1 MRILRWIS
9 IVLVL
14 GAAGGAGF
22 FYWQK
27 SRPRAVPVSSVPD
40 EEKRAAVI
48 YDSLGIVDFEIRQA
62 QESQDSVPQALIEEH
77 ARLWARYTDLR
88 SRLASLAD
96 DSSLP
101 PETREAASLAEA
113 PHVSASDSTVLSAAS
128 PSAMSPVEGFLRL
141 LTGWIWG
148 IAGLAALILG
158 IFLWLLLRK
167 SRTPREAV
175 SFPKA
180 RTLRESLAPWETPN
194 PATREPVRDDIFET
208 APEPVRNQVPE
219 TPYRPSIPA
228 LPVPDGTLP
237 QRTVDPTFAAS
248 SWENTRTTPP
258 ASAVEPSAMQDMIL
272 SLSKRGHTPAEI
284 ARRLRLPQDQVSLIL
299 KLRQAL

>member
-22 FYWQK
+22 YHWQK
-27 SRPRAVPVSSVPD
+27 SRPHAVPVSSVAD
-40 EEKRAAVI
+40 EEKRAGAI
-48 YDSLGIVDFEIRQA
+48 YDSLGIVDFAIRQA

-88 SRLASLAD
+88 SRLASMAD
-96 DSSLP
+96 DSSMADGSL
-101 PETREAASLAEA
+101 EAAPLAEPPHSA
-113 PHVSASDSTVLSAAS
+113 PADSAAS
-128 PSAMSPVEGFLRL
+128 PPATADAMTPVEGFLRL

-158 IFLWLLLRK
+158 VFLWLLLRR

-194 PATREPVRDDIFET
+194 PATREGAREESFET
-208 APEPVRNQVPE
+208 PQAPVRNQVPE
-219 TPYRPSIPA
+219 TPYRPSIPP

>member
-27 SRPRAVPVSSVPD
+27 SRPRAAPVSSVPD

-101 PETREAASLAEA
+101 AATREAATLAQT
-113 PHVSASDSTVLSAAS
+113 PHANATDSATPPATAS
-128 PSAMSPVEGFLRL
+128 GAMTPVEGFLRL
-141 LTGWIWG
+141 LTGWIWC

-167 SRTPREAV
+167 ARAPREAV

-194 PATREPVRDDIFET
+194 PATRESFGEESFEPPQAPVHNR
-208 APEPVRNQVPE
+208 APE
-219 TPYRPSIPA
+219 TPYRPSIPP

>member
-62 QESQDSVPQALIEEH
+62 QESQDSVPQVLIEEH

-88 SRLASLAD
+88 SRLATLAD
-96 DSSLP
+96 DSSQSP
-101 PETREAASLAEA
+101 AIREAAALAEA
-113 PHVSASDSTVLSAAS
+113 PHASASDSTVPSAAS
-128 PSAMSPVEGFLRL
+128 PNAMSPIEGFLRL